1 MAGQCE
7 AHQPPLWQLSA
18 RREWRAWRDLGD
30 MGRGVALDKLNLMLD
45 DVSPRWRRRSNM
57 SIGAPHPNHEARDPT
72 VQAGRRPMPS
82 SAEERDPLPADTAAL
97 CDTTASAHSGVVND
111 SSQAARPQARSSTE
125 GAEESAAAE
134 NMCESSER
142 AEGRL
147 TLAAGDAHGLPAL
160 VAGTWWGRSVGVVS
174 RWM

>member
-1 MAGQCE
+1 
-7 AHQPPLWQLSA
+7 
-18 RREWRAWRDLGD
+18 
-30 MGRGVALDKLNLMLD
+30 MGRCVALDKLNLMLD

-111 SSQAARPQARSSTE
+111 SSQAARPQALSSTE

-160 VAGTWWGRSVGVVS
+160 VAGTWWGRGVGVVS